1 MISKFFFRL
10 QNNSQNC
17 ERLGSRIDNF
27 PCPVVMLLDYKFLV
41 PRESGIGTILIR
53 QYTFLAA
60 KTYQVQTTVLFLLL
74 MNVSSTA
81 GWQDLN
87 PRMKNRWC
95 RGVSAMFFPSWPG
108 KICSFDKYVEF
119 CPVARLGVPEI
130 SFNFNGE
137 FPVPKAV
144 SKTNKSTRTSVA
156 GGGRTTRS
164 SWSVGDGVCVCVC
177 QGLGV
182 CLPQMCGIAHPSNER
197 ITT

>member
-1 MISKFFFRL
+1 
-10 QNNSQNC
+10 
-17 ERLGSRIDNF
+17 
-27 PCPVVMLLDYKFLV
+27 
-41 PRESGIGTILIR
+41 
-53 QYTFLAA
+53 
-60 KTYQVQTTVLFLLL
+60 

-108 KICSFDKYVEF
+108 KIRSLDKYVEF

-164 SWSVGDGVCVCVC
+164 SWSVGDGVCLPGFGCMFATSVWGCSPLKWDMI
-177 QGLGV
+177 GL
-182 CLPQMCGIAHPSNER
+182 LPSTFLWQSFYNAKFLPALTVLNHRMMRKIVVLTGSLTRWHHHSDGLPYFAFAEIAFALWTGESP
-197 ITT
+197 